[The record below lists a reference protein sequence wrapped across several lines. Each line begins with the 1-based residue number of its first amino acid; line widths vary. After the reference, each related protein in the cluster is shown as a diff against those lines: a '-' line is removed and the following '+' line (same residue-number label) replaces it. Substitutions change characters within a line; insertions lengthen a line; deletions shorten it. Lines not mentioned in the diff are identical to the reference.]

1 MGFRVAHGE
10 SHAYEERPGLDG
22 VPIRL
27 AADLTAALALQSSRA
42 RLWRY
47 PPHARGRRHLDLGQ
61 EEVFLVVGGTLTVL
75 LGDPPERF
83 DLPPRSVVSLERGT
97 PIQLRNESDDEL
109 VLFAY
114 GAPPVVGKSEFLE
127 DVPEL

>member
-1 MGFRVAHGE
+1 M
-10 SHAYEERPGLDG
+10 
-22 VPIRL
+22 
-27 AADLTAALALQSSRA
+27 
-42 RLWRY
+42 
-47 PPHARGRRHLDLGQ
+47 
-61 EEVFLVVGGTLTVL
+61 L

-127 DVPEL
+127 DVPEALPEEKG